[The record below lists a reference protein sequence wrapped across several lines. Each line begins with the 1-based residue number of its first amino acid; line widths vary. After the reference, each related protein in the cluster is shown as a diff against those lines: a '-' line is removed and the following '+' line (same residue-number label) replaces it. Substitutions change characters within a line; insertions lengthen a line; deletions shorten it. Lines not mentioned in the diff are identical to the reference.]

1 MSPVDTSRLMRD
13 AFVETVCARARVD
26 RDIIFV
32 SADFGAEALDKL
44 RADVPQQFVHAGIC
58 EQHMVDFG
66 AGLALSGK
74 KVILYAMAPFITLR
88 CLEQVKCAIASMNLP
103 ITLVA
108 VGVGLGYDHA
118 TLTHFTPEDLACM
131 RSMNHIEVLSPGDAE
146 GAEAVAELVTAQPRF
161 RYVRLE
167 RQKMP
172 PLYHG
177 RFAPALECG
186 LVELVSGQDIAILA
200 CGYMSHKAVRAANDL
215 RARGIDAGAIDVFRV
230 KTIDSETLR
239 AALEPYRAVVTVEE
253 QMLEGGF
260 GSAIAEVMIDAGIRK
275 PMKRLG
281 IRNGFQVSNGKRDY
295 LHQLYGIDVPDITRA
310 VENLVAGGVVQR

>member
-1 MSPVDTSRLMRD
+1 MSPVDSRLMRD
-13 AFVETVCARARVD
+13 AFVETVCARARAD

-32 SADFGAEALDKL
+32 SADFGAEALDQL
-44 RADVPQQFVHAGIC
+44 RADLPQQFVHAGIC

-131 RSMNHIEVLSPGDAE
+131 RSMNHIEVLSPADAE
-146 GAEAVAELVTAQPRF
+146 GAAAVAELVTAQPRF

-172 PLYHG
+172 PLYEG
-177 RFAPALECG
+177 RFAPALERG
-186 LVELVSGQDIAILA
+186 LVELVSGRDIAILA
-200 CGYMSHKAVRAANDL
+200 CGYMSHKAVRAAGEL
-215 RARGIDAGAIDVFRV
+215 RARGVDAGAIDVFRV
-230 KTIDSETLR
+230 KTIDAETLR
-239 AALEPYRAVVTVEE
+239 AALEPYRAVLTVEE

-275 PMKRLG
+275 PLKRLG

-310 VENLVAGGVVQR
+310 ADSLVAGGLVQR